1 MISRR
6 FRCHVV
12 LGLLPCLAGSLLAAE
27 PKVNGRLEKIGPFR
41 VLRVWGTPAEMG
53 FAHGYL
59 VGKDYLAAAEEFSHN
74 IPVEIQERD
83 ERLQTMLHAVKLPPN
98 SREELKGIFDGMV
111 AVEGRAPILPG
122 SGRALALE
130 DIIFD
135 NAYDFFRAFA
145 CSGFT
150 VWGDKAGGAGLIS
163 ARNFDFVIAGPTS
176 LANQLIL
183 VRHPNGKNQVA
194 TITWPGYIGAFTGVN
209 EHGVCAFVHDGDGK
223 LIRTPQGKYTPVML
237 VLKDFLETARPDD
250 AHARAESM
258 FNRIVP
264 YPFSYLLRV
273 ITPTLSGR
281 IDTPIRVFRIDGS
294 GLSENPVASLS
305 CITTNHYLTQA
316 FLPKEALPGWSTH
329 RYELLTQR
337 TQTSMTEKA
346 AWNALEVVGR
356 SGPKA
361 GTLHSLIV
369 YPQRRELDLG
379 MATWSE
385 GVVSAAKA
393 HPVRISFDK
402 LFEARN

>member
-1 MISRR
+1 MNSGRL
-6 FRCHVV
+6 RCRVA
-12 LGLLPCLAGSLLAAE
+12 LGLLPFLAGAAIAAE
-27 PKVNGRLEKIGPFR
+27 PKVNGRLEKLGPFR

-59 VGKDYLAAAEEFSHN
+59 VGKDYLAMAEEFSRN
-74 IPVEIQERD
+74 APVEIQQRN
-83 ERLQTMLHAVKLPPN
+83 ERLQSMLHAVRLPAN
-98 SREELKGIFDGMV
+98 ARDELKGIFDGMV
-111 AVEGRAPILPG
+111 AVEGRVPILPR
-122 SGRALALE
+122 SGRALTFE

-163 ARNFDFVIAGPTS
+163 GRNFDFVIAGPTS

-258 FNRIVP
+258 FKSIVP
-264 YPFSYLLRV
+264 YPFSYMLRV
-273 ITPTLSGR
+273 IAPRVRGQV
-281 IDTPIRVFRIDGS
+281 DTPIRVFRIDGS

-305 CITTNHYLTQA
+305 CITTNHYLTPA
-316 FLPKEALPGWSTH
+316 FLPKEASPGWSTH
-329 RYELLTQR
+329 RYELLTR
-337 TQTSMTEKA
+337 RALTSLTEQA
-346 AWNALEVVGR
+346 AWNALKTVGR
-356 SGPKA
+356 GGPKG
-361 GTLHSLIV
+361 GTLHSLVV
-369 YPQRRELDLG
+369 YPERRELDLG

-385 GVVSAAKA
+385 GVVSATEAQ
-393 HPVRISFDK
+393 PVRISFDK
-402 LFEARN
+402 LFKARN